1 MATDNQYKSPM
12 MKIAAFWR
20 NIDPGMRRLLAIG
33 VIETLAVTLYTS
45 LLAPWYKSLGYESA
59 AQGWLAFVLQI
70 TSALVAI
77 AGGILADHLG
87 RKRMYVTGQII
98 RCAVP
103 VFLLL
108 TKSYLGLIIVS
119 LLRGLTLIQKPA
131 ETAFVGAYTEKRNR
145 ATLMS
150 IHQTAYLLAAMV
162 GPMIAGFLADRYGA
176 RIPMFLGL
184 VLAVA
189 AIVVAIPLKD
199 PLETDQCVEDV
210 PSSHSQRF
218 TIASSFSG
226 VRELFAE
233 ANSPILVMLLV
244 ASLASGLG
252 NGATNILLPFTVMDR
267 FSSRY
272 TAVAA
277 LSLFSSLGT
286 VLVILIGGRIADTKG
301 RRGIILISGSIF
313 PVIMLSILWI
323 NELWQVYLA
332 LLLIN
337 MAANIAGPAMQALNI
352 EVVEPRYLATWSG
365 FSMCAFS
372 LGMGVGSVLGGFMYR
387 LNPNLAWV
395 VTVILFALSVV
406 CYYFVL
412 KPSPKLEQVS
422 A

>member
-1 MATDNQYKSPM
+1 MDTDNGRESSLGK
-12 MKIAAFWR
+12 AGAFLS
-20 NIDPGMRRLLAIG
+20 NIDPGMRRLIAIG
-33 VIETLAVTLYTS
+33 VVETLAVTLYAS

-59 AQGWLAFVLQI
+59 AQGWLAFVVQL

-77 AGGILADHLG
+77 AGGILADRLG

-131 ETAFVGAYTEKRNR
+131 ENAFVGAYTEQKNR

-162 GPMIAGFLADRYGA
+162 GPMTAGFLADLYGVK
-176 RIPMFLGL
+176 IPMVLGL

-189 AIVVAIPLKD
+189 AIIIAIPLKD
-199 PLETDQCVEDV
+199 PLETEQD
-210 PSSHSQRF
+210 
-218 TIASSFSG
+218 ASDAIYIEQQSLTVRSFFSG
-226 VRELFAE
+226 VKELFSQP
-233 ANSPILVMLLV
+233 NSPILVMLLI
-244 ASLASGLG
+244 ASLANGLG
-252 NGATNILLPFTVMDR
+252 NGAVNILLPFTVMDR
-267 FSSRY
+267 FSSGY
-272 TAVAA
+272 TAVTA

-286 VLVILIGGRIADTKG
+286 VLVILIGGRIADIKG

-313 PVIMLSILWI
+313 PVIMISMLWI
-323 NELWQVYLA
+323 SELWQVYA
-332 LLLIN
+332 VLLLIT
-337 MAANIAGPAMQALNI
+337 MVGNISSPAMQALNI
-352 EVVEPRYLATWSG
+352 EVVEPKYLATWSG
-365 FSMCAFS
+365 FLMCASS
-372 LGMGVGSVLGGFMYR
+372 LGMGVGSILGGFMYR
-387 LNPNLAWV
+387 LNPDLAWI

-412 KPSPKLEQVS
+412 KPKPTLEQIS